1 MAERFLPGPVATRLR
16 PLLSRLDSLL
26 FTADECGHAGNAGRA
41 SLIAFAIRIAS
52 AAIALVSQVLMARW
66 MGGFDYGIFV
76 LVWTVMVMVGDMSCL
91 GFRTSIIRFIPQYRE
106 QGRLPE
112 LRGVIQVAR
121 IFVLITSALAAG
133 LAIAGIFL
141 FSDAIESYY
150 LLPFYLGLAC
160 LPAIALSDVLEGVA
174 RANGW
179 PSLALGPVYILRPL
193 LILVLMAGAVLAGF
207 APSATVAVI
216 CAVAGTLL
224 ATLYQLL
231 MIMPPVMRE
240 VKAQKPRYRWREWI
254 GVSLPIFLVDG
265 FFFLHTN
272 ADILMIG
279 WFMDPEDV
287 AVYFAVLKLLAL
299 VHFVYFAVKAGVAQR
314 YAQYAHSGQKDELA
328 SFARQTVSWTFW
340 PSLAM
345 AVILVVLGKP
355 MLALFG
361 PGFASGYPLL
371 FPLMA
376 GVVARA
382 FVGPAESLLTMSG
395 HQKACAS
402 VFALTLVLNL
412 ALNVTLIPF
421 WGLWGAAFATT
432 TAMLAEAMLLAFAVQ
447 RKLGIVMIV
456 PLGRM
461 PRV

>member
-1 MAERFLPGPVATRLR
+1 MAERLLPGVVASRVL
-16 PLLSRLDSLL
+16 PLFVRLDSL
-26 FTADECGHAGNAGRA
+26 FNSRDEQGHAGRA

-76 LVWTVMVMVGDMSCL
+76 LVWTVMVMAGDISCL
-91 GFRTSIIRFIPQYRE
+91 GFQTSIIRFIPEYRE

-112 LRGVIQVAR
+112 LRGVIAAAR
-121 IFVLITSALAAG
+121 IFVLVMSGIATALALAG
-133 LAIAGIFL
+133 VFL
-141 FSDAIESYY
+141 FSDAIENYY

-160 LPAIALSDVLEGVA
+160 LPVIALSDVLEGIA

-179 PSLALGPVYILRPL
+179 SGRALGPIYILRPL
-193 LILVLMAGAVLAGF
+193 LILLLMAGAVLAGF

-216 CAVAGTLL
+216 CAVAATFL
-224 ATLYQLL
+224 ATFYQLAT
-231 MIMPPVMRE
+231 IMPPAMRE
-240 VKAQKPRYRWREWI
+240 VKAQKPRYLWHHWVS
-254 GVSLPIFLVDG
+254 VSLPIFLVAG
-265 FFFLHTN
+265 FFYLHTN

-279 WFMDPEDV
+279 WFMQPEDV

-314 YAQYAHSGQKDELA
+314 YAQYAHSGQHDALA
-328 SFARQTVSWTFW
+328 TFARQTVAWTFW

-345 AVILVVLGKP
+345 ALVMIVLGKP

-361 PGFASGYPLL
+361 EGFSSGYLLL

-382 FVGPAESLLTMSG
+382 FVGPAESVLTMSG
-395 HQKACAS
+395 HQKTSAI
-402 VFALTLVLNL
+402 VFAITLALNL
-412 ALNVTLIPF
+412 ALNFMLIPL
-421 WGLWGAAFATT
+421 WGLWGAAIATA
-432 TAMLAEAMLLAFAVQ
+432 TAMLVEASLLAFAVY
-447 RKLGIVMIV
+447 RKLGIIMLV
-456 PLGRM
+456 PFGR
-461 PRV
+461 R